1 MLLFSDDILRG
12 TKCMGVG
19 LRPGHRSQGLNR
31 FTVALTLHSMGQTWS
46 QCSAGIFCCCC
57 TFPIEKQNPKYKY
70 SQVHTRVKKK
80 SFFFAQVFFWGGT
93 TANFKEKGFWWVG
106 LMVPYDVI
114 DLPACLRNNT
124 GAIENKWGKRPLL
137 RKSGVINEVKIR
149 LE

>member
-12 TKCMGVG
+12 TKRMGVG

-80 SFFFAQVFFWGGT
+80 SFFFCTGVFLGGD
-93 TANFKEKGFWWVG
+93 NGKLQGEG
-106 LMVPYDVI
+106 LLMSWSD
-114 DLPACLRNNT
+114 
-124 GAIENKWGKRPLL
+124 GAL
-137 RKSGVINEVKIR
+137 
-149 LE
+149 